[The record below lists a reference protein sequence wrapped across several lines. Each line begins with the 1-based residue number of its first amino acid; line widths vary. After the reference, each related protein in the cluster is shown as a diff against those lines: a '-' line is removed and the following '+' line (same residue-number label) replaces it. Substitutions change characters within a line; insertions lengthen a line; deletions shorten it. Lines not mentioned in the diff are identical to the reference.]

1 MRDIPLHLIEEI
13 LQGNCVAFVGAGFS
27 APAVPNWD
35 DLLSGIAADS
45 KVSAC
50 TEERVKKLL
59 KHDRMSGR
67 GTFDREAAA
76 QILQDELGKEEFG
89 SVLKKVATPTPN
101 ADTTKVT
108 RRTDLLLQIPFQSI
122 LTTNFD
128 HFLVGQIGSDDVYR
142 DILRKKREPWFN
154 IVSWDKQNVRRDDI
168 VNLHG
173 QISKESQSD
182 GSDVVLTRTEYR
194 ELLFEGSR
202 YSNFLRGILATRTV
216 LFLGFSFSDAY
227 LNLLRSEIL
236 AMLKHD
242 HTKDPLAYAVLDDV
256 SDEERNFLLTHEG
269 IKVLGY
275 ETKSVDHSGFD
286 EYLEAIHAKTAPAK
300 ILGKLLNRKKILWL
314 DPNPGNNLY
323 GKQVMYEAEGAAG
336 KEAKEADG
344 NFEIVPIPDPPSA
357 YVQRTADASDL
368 VGHALDQLETG
379 SFDLVIT
386 HWGGLAEDAS
396 GELRP
401 TAVQLLDGIRKR
413 AIEVPVVI
421 FASSNPHAQKNR
433 SRALSL
439 GAFEYTWSFQDLFGA
454 IERLFKNPKL

>member
-45 KVSAC
+45 KVSAF

-59 KHDRMSGR
+59 KHDRLSGR

-108 RRTDLLLQIPFQSI
+108 CRTDLLLQIPFQSI

-154 IVSWDKQNVRRDDI
+154 IFSWDEQDIRRADI

-173 QISKESQSD
+173 QIRKEGQSD
-182 GSDVVLTRTEYR
+182 GSDVVLTRAEYR

-242 HTKDPLAYAVLDDV
+242 HTKKPLAYAVLDDV
-256 SDEERNFLLTHEG
+256 GDEEMNFLLRHEG
-269 IKVLGY
+269 IQVLGY
-275 ETKSVDHSGFD
+275 DTKSGDHSGFD
-286 EYLEAIHAKTAPAK
+286 EYLKAIHAETAPAK
-300 ILGKLLNRKKILWL
+300 ILGDMLNHKKFLWL

-323 GKQVMYEAEGAAG
+323 GKQVMYEAAG
-336 KEAKEADG
+336 EEADG
-344 NFEIVPIPDPPSA
+344 DFEIVPISDPPSA
-357 YVQRTADASDL
+357 YDRRTTDASDL
-368 VGHALDQLETG
+368 VEHALDQLETG

-386 HWGGLAEDAS
+386 HWGGRVEDAS